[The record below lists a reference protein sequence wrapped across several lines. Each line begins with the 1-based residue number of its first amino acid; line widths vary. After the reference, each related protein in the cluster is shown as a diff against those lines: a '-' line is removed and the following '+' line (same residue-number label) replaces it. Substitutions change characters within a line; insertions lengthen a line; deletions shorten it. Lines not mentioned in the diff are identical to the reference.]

1 MEGKN
6 MNIYIDKIAIDPKIV
21 GRANGLDFVTVQS
34 YADSM
39 EDGIVFPPVEV
50 VSDGDIFWLVDGQHR
65 LEATKKINKE
75 QISCNVIE
83 GDKRLAMLMSCSTNA
98 EHGKPRTNEDK
109 RQKVLMLLEDDEWNG
124 WSSRDIASQCKVSHT
139 FVDKFRNLTGNVAS
153 DKAERTYITKHG
165 TTAIMN
171 TANIGGNGNGKL
183 VQTEIEPIISAEA
196 AYEEKVKLECK
207 EKEIQQIKEKYSKP
221 PLKYLLAEYAS
232 LLTKAN
238 ITSKTMVAN
247 HDEYDIRAAFQNDA
261 FLRSGVSKAIAV
273 NNDFIEGV
281 KNGFQSKGNFG

>member
-1 MEGKN
+1 

-21 GRANGLDFVTVQS
+21 GRADGLDSDTVES
-34 YADSM
+34 YADDM
-39 EDGIVFPPVEV
+39 EGGAVFPPIEV

-65 LEATKKINKE
+65 LEAAKKINKE
-75 QISCNVIE
+75 QVSGNVTE

-139 FVDKFRNLTGNVAS
+139 FVDKLRNLTGNVAS
-153 DKAERTYITKHG
+153 DKAERTYVTKHG

-171 TANIGGNGNGKL
+171 TTNIGGNDNGKL
-183 VQTEIEPIISAEA
+183 VQTEIEPIILAEA
-196 AYEEKVKLECK
+196 AYEEKVKLLK
-207 EKEIQQIKEKYSKP
+207 ELWCQ
-221 PLKYLLAEYAS
+221 YAS

-238 ITSKTMVAN
+238 VISKRMAVN
-247 HDEYDIRAAFQNDA
+247 YDEYDIRVTLEDDS
-261 FLRSGVSKAIAV
+261 FLRESIGKAMDV
-273 NNDFIEGV
+273 NIDFIEGV
-281 KNGFQSKGNFG
+281 KHGFQSKSA